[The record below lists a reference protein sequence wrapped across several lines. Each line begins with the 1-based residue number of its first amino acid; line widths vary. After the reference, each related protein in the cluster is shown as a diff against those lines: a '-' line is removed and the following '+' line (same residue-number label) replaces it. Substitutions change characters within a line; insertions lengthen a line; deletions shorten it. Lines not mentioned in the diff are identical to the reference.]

1 RKSHIGVELREKK
14 PGIVGLGRI
23 GEAVARR
30 ATEQRMD
37 VIADAPFL
45 TEERAGTLG
54 RPMGTLDEV
63 LAAGDF
69 ITVHTPLL
77 KETRHIIDAD
87 AFDKMKQGARVINCA
102 RGGIIDED
110 ALYDAIKSGKIAGAA
125 LDVFEEE
132 PAVDHKVLEL
142 AE

>member
-1 RKSHIGVELREKK
+1 
-14 PGIVGLGRI
+14 
-23 GEAVARR
+23 
-30 ATEQRMD
+30 MD
-37 VIADAPFL
+37 VIAYDPFL
-45 TEERAGTLG
+45 TEERAETLG
-54 RPMGTLDEV
+54 LQMGTLDEV

-132 PAVDHKVLEL
+132 PAVDQKVREV
-142 AE
+142 AEVITRPHVGGSTDKAHRR